1 MLKFGILMPLL
12 AAAALSTI
20 GCGGSDVVKVNAAKI
35 DATCKRVYFTST
47 IKQGDGYA
55 EGVPML
61 VSTAPDAGVIP
72 VGAAPQIDASKPV
85 LITLKVEKTDDGC
98 TRFPKGSAWRFDGV
112 LPAAVANSAGENV
125 HMVDFDRFAAQ

>member
-1 MLKFGILMPLL
+1 MLKLSILMPLL
-12 AAAALSTI
+12 AAALSTI
-20 GCGGSDVVKVNAAKI
+20 GCAGTEVVKVNAARV

-47 IKQGDGYA
+47 IKQGDLYA

-72 VGAAPQIDASKPV
+72 IGAAPQIDAAKPV
-85 LITLKVEKTDDGC
+85 LITMKVEKSDNDC
-98 TRFPKGSAWRFDGV
+98 TRFPKGSAWRYDGV
-112 LPAAVANSAGENV
+112 LPAAVTNAAGENV

>member
-20 GCGGSDVVKVNAAKI
+20 GCGGANVVKVNAAKV

-55 EGVPML
+55 ESVPTL

-72 VGAAPQIDASKPV
+72 IGATPQLDAAKPV
-85 LITLKVEKTDDGC
+85 LITLKVEKAEADC
-98 TRFPKGSAWRFDGV
+98 ARFPKGSAWRYDGV
-112 LPAAVANSAGENV
+112 LPDAVKSATGENV
-125 HMVDFDRFAAQ
+125 HMIDFDRFAAQ